1 MNLLRSRLFPPLEG
15 DFLVSRIYDALWP
28 RWREMANEPPV
39 EITPERNEALMKKLR
54 PMLNAIEAIRNS
66 AAD

>member
-1 MNLLRSRLFPPLEG
+1 
-15 DFLVSRIYDALWP
+15 
-28 RWREMANEPPV
+28 MANEPPV